1 MYITIYTCIYDVCVC
16 VFVSIDIYNTKD
28 NYTVL

>member
-1 MYITIYTCIYDVCVC
+1 MYITIYTCIYDVCV
-16 VFVSIDIYNTKD
+16 FVSIDIYNKKD